1 VLACSRVPG
10 IKGMKRRLLA
20 LLAISL
26 VGLALSGAGCRRG
39 VHAPRREEVGVL
51 VEVAPATTQDV
62 QQTVLLTG
70 TIRAY
75 QDVTLVSEVNAIV
88 SRVAAREGE
97 SVRAGQVVI
106 QLHDKDATSHVAQAR
121 AALTS
126 ARAMADQARAGL
138 ALQETQ
144 TSTQIQQAEAALS
157 AARDNLRMLETGAR
171 PQERLVAENAV
182 HQAQANYDNA
192 SKDLA
197 RVESLFKQGAI
208 SEQQVDAARTA
219 LKVAAATLDSAKQQL
234 SLVKEGPRTEQIEV
248 ARSQVRQ
255 AEEALRLAR
264 AGRSQVNMRRAE
276 VKTADAAVG
285 QAQASLDYALQQ
297 LSKFS
302 IRSPINGVVYVRKA
316 EPGEVAGSFPMMMIA
331 DIRDLYFEASIS
343 ELQLRGLKA
352 DDPVRVTVD
361 GLPGDEFS
369 GRIEKVVPVA
379 TPGTRNFMVRVHLA
393 NPGGVLRPG
402 MFARGEAVVARRPN
416 AVVVPSQAVVTSAGS
431 SVVFIVEK
439 NIARRRQVEVGVTNT
454 EITEIR
460 RGVKPADQ
468 VITVGQQALG
478 DGDRIRIAK
487 RNNAA
492 KAEE

>member
-1 VLACSRVPG
+1 
-10 IKGMKRRLLA
+10 
-20 LLAISL
+20 
-26 VGLALSGAGCRRG
+26 
-39 VHAPRREEVGVL
+39 
-51 VEVAPATTQDV
+51 
-62 QQTVLLTG
+62 
-70 TIRAY
+70 
-75 QDVTLVSEVNAIV
+75 
-88 SRVAAREGE
+88 
-97 SVRAGQVVI
+97 
-106 QLHDKDATSHVAQAR
+106 
-121 AALTS
+121 
-126 ARAMADQARAGL
+126 
-138 ALQETQ
+138 
-144 TSTQIQQAEAALS
+144 
-157 AARDNLRMLETGAR
+157 
-171 PQERLVAENAV
+171 
-182 HQAQANYDNA
+182 
-192 SKDLA
+192 
-197 RVESLFKQGAI
+197 
-208 SEQQVDAARTA
+208 
-219 LKVAAATLDSAKQQL
+219 
-234 SLVKEGPRTEQIEV
+234 
-248 ARSQVRQ
+248 
-255 AEEALRLAR
+255 
-264 AGRSQVNMRRAE
+264 MRRAE

-439 NIARRRQVEVGVTNT
+439 NIALRRQVEVGVTNT